1 MKKYLKLILPLFVL
15 AIFSCEDNT
24 PEIYD
29 GDSISYF
36 TDPSLT
42 FTVQEGSTF
51 SLEILI
57 SEASA
62 TDRTFTVAI
71 DEVLTDA
78 PASSYTLGTDLLIP
92 ANSYTGN
99 LEIAG
104 NVLDVITGTKLV
116 LELTSVEG
124 SNVASFDNIATITL
138 EQFCPFVRDNFLGVM
153 KADEEGY
160 AIYDVNVSAGEADNE
175 LIISNVWDTDPNST
189 TSLFLVED
197 GYSVGFPNYLDN
209 YLYESATYGPAYV
222 DSGVGTWSSCAT
234 EIDIYF
240 EVVVAAGTFGVTH
253 ITFYKED

>member
-36 TDPSLT
+36 TDPSST
-42 FTVQEGSTF
+42 FTIQQGSTF

-124 SNVASFDNIATITL
+124 SNVASFDNMATITL

-160 AIYDVNVSAGEADNE
+160 AIYDVNVSAGTEDNE
-175 LIISNVWDTDPNST
+175 LIISNVWDT
-189 TSLFLVED
+189 
-197 GYSVGFPNYLDN
+197 
-209 YLYESATYGPAYV
+209 
-222 DSGVGTWSSCAT
+222 
-234 EIDIYF
+234 
-240 EVVVAAGTFGVTH
+240 
-253 ITFYKED
+253 